1 MHSSQTLKVLRERW
15 KRGLLYAICNQLTPV
30 IHVHTFF
37 KQIVK
42 NKCPWCPHVYK
53 NMVKVPAW
61 TPLCWNMLKCPQ
73 GFSSSG
79 HVPSLQCKCFQ
90 EFLCTG
96 SPPHTAGALVIY
108 FIQPWPLNILSPP
121 LVAPRDWSVAYHSPN
136 PFSTLAPIER

>member
-15 KRGLLYAICNQLTPV
+15 KRGLLYAICNQLTPA

-79 HVPSLQCKCFQ
+79 HVPSLQRVSVHWFPTSYSWCTCHLF
-90 EFLCTG
+90 FLTLTLKHPESSTG
-96 SPPHTAGALVIY
+96 C
-108 FIQPWPLNILSPP
+108 
-121 LVAPRDWSVAYHSPN
+121 APRLVCGVSLPKSLFNTCPHWEI
-136 PFSTLAPIER
+136 TKR